1 MVASTRGHYEICK
14 LLLEH
19 GAAMNLPLKV
29 TFFLAEPIRL
39 AAHVLFMQWNE
50 WNECR
55 VTATL
60 LS

>member
-1 MVASTRGHYEICK
+1 MVASSRGHYEICK

-29 TFFLAEPIRL
+29 ANFFSGRL

-50 WNECR
+50 CR
-55 VTATL
+55 VTAAL